1 MPKAGIKKFGL
12 LIDQCLS
19 PELAKMA
26 MSRGITSVYVGHMKK
41 LYGKTDQQIAR
52 YALRNE
58 MTLVTNNMVDFQKIY
73 QKKELHPGLIFITW
87 VDDDFMNLETQMIMF
102 EVALHNIDRDELI
115 QEALEIQMEEDDGDL
130 FWVSK
135 RYPLPL

>member
-1 MPKAGIKKFGL
+1 MPKVGIKKFGL

-26 MSRGITSVYVGHMKK
+26 MSRGFTSVYVGHMKK
-41 LYGKTDQQIAR
+41 LYGESDHIIAR
-52 YALRNE
+52 YAIMKE

-73 QKKELHPGLIFITW
+73 QKKDLHPGLIFITW
-87 VDDDFMNLETQMIMF
+87 VDDDFMDLETQMIMF
-102 EVALHNIDRDELI
+102 EVALHDIERDELI
-115 QEALEIQMEEDDGDL
+115 QEALEIQMEEDNGDL